1 MERLDIAREST
12 PSVGML
18 TEQRAHPDAII
29 TYIQP
34 NLVSQFAA
42 RFSKHARGGQAPARK
57 PNPPV
62 HVSYTVQGVVNEV
75 TETGPETGDLSIIA
89 TSFGK
94 VHGEHEK
101 EHETKKKKSK
111 DNPKKTGIS
120 RCGFTWDD
128 AAAKAGPPCSTK
140 WAVCVAPDNTRK
152 NKNSYWFN
160 HTYACYTDLP
170 KLDEDEDL
178 RVCRTVTPAA
188 TDSWCTDNC
197 NGQGVWCDP
206 AFCDCEGD
214 TPLLDTMT
222 PFKIPEN
229 YNMSAPI
236 LPHDPN
242 ISASKLPV
250 QTPAL
255 LNKVRD
261 AAKASPSG
269 LPNCLWR
276 PPAGC
281 SREAPYQCYDGP
293 QSGQCSRMN
302 YFDQPKLCSGSC
314 IHDHLL
320 PLAPYHP
327 LWYPGPLAKEFKW
340 NETQP
345 RYKHDPT
352 KISLRAR
359 GVDLSR
365 SDVMMSGICRSGDNQ
380 FVGISMFSPK
390 FKDKAER
397 LLRSCSRVGVCCK
410 ATLLPSDAFGPNVP
424 EGSEEFRFEVIA
436 SKPSFILDEIEA
448 THHPVVFLDTDL
460 ELHQFPKL
468 FVPGSWPNGPRDFA
482 IFNYWG
488 NETDWKHA
496 STPTTGRL
504 A

>member
-170 KLDEDEDL
+170 KLDEGEDL

-188 TDSWCTDNC
+188 TDSWCTDNS
-197 NGQGVWCDP
+197 
-206 AFCDCEGD
+206 
-214 TPLLDTMT
+214 
-222 PFKIPEN
+222 
-229 YNMSAPI
+229 Y
-236 LPHDPN
+236 PN
-242 ISASKLPV
+242 PN
-250 QTPAL
+250 P
-255 LNKVRD
+255 
-261 AAKASPSG
+261 SPNPS
-269 LPNCLWR
+269 PN
-276 PPAGC
+276 
-281 SREAPYQCYDGP
+281 
-293 QSGQCSRMN
+293 
-302 YFDQPKLCSGSC
+302 
-314 IHDHLL
+314 
-320 PLAPYHP
+320 
-327 LWYPGPLAKEFKW
+327 
-340 NETQP
+340 
-345 RYKHDPT
+345 
-352 KISLRAR
+352 
-359 GVDLSR
+359 
-365 SDVMMSGICRSGDNQ
+365 
-380 FVGISMFSPK
+380 
-390 FKDKAER
+390 
-397 LLRSCSRVGVCCK
+397 
-410 ATLLPSDAFGPNVP
+410 PN
-424 EGSEEFRFEVIA
+424 
-436 SKPSFILDEIEA
+436 
-448 THHPVVFLDTDL
+448 
-460 ELHQFPKL
+460 
-468 FVPGSWPNGPRDFA
+468 PNP
-482 IFNYWG
+482 
-488 NETDWKHA
+488 
-496 STPTTGRL
+496 
-504 A
+504 